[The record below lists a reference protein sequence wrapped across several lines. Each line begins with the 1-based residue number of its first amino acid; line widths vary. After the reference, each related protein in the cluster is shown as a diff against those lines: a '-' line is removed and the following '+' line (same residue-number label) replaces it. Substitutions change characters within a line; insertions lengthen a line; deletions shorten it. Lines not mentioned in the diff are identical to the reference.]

1 MKKAQGTLEF
11 AVLIVALVAALLAMQ
26 IYIKRAIQG
35 RLRQTADDL
44 GAQYA
49 PRATTSVITI
59 KQDSDINTTT
69 ETVEDNGVYKT
80 TTTTKINNQTDTRQG
95 NETVGAQ
102 ESSLY

>member
-35 RLRQTADDL
+35 KLRQTADDM

-49 PRATTSVITI
+49 PKCTTSNIVIQ
-59 KQDSDINTTT
+59 QDSDINTTT
-69 ETVEDNGVYKT
+69 ETVEDNGTYKT
-80 TTTTKINNQTDTRQG
+80 TTRTNITSQTDTRSG
-95 NETVGAQ
+95 NETVGAL